1 MPEHNFYYFYLK
13 WDNNLHVQDYGE
25 DTSASQIY
33 SALNF
38 HVAENCLT
46 NELLESFYQ
55 KRPSQKKIVDGVW
68 KRTLV
73 AFVFFMYPQRETVEK
88 NVSP

>member
-25 DTSASQIY
+25 DTSVSQIY

-46 NELLESFYQ
+46 NELLE
-55 KRPSQKKIVDGVW
+55 
-68 KRTLV
+68 
-73 AFVFFMYPQRETVEK
+73 
-88 NVSP
+88 